1 MLQPAAFLGLNGIPA
16 TVLTDQAALTHLT
29 EHRTSTGAGGIHEL
43 GAASAENAVLAL
55 RALHRLSLVD
65 RTPATPHQAVRVHQ
79 LIQCATRDTLTSDQH
94 DRLALTSADT
104 LTAAWPTVERDTVFT
119 TGPQLQQVALRLRAT
134 GATDVRGLVLARV
147 PGGG

>member
-55 RALHRLSLVD
+55 RALHRLGLVD

-79 LIQCATRDTLTSDQH
+79 LIQRATRDTLTSDQH
-94 DRLALTSADT
+94 DRLALTSA
-104 LTAAWPTVERDTVFT
+104 WPAVERDTVFT